1 MRPYLARRAALYRWP
16 IAHANEGD
24 GPMTDQDEDETED
37 LGKIGVDRAD
47 QAAPDVEG
55 HASRTARVAADAT
68 DDDDVEG
75 HFSSIRSTR
84 SKGD

>member
-1 MRPYLARRAALYRWP
+1 
-16 IAHANEGD
+16 
-24 GPMTDQDEDETED
+24 MTDQDQDETQD
-37 LGKIGVDRAD
+37 PGRTGVD
-47 QAAPDVEG
+47 QAAHPAPDVEG
-55 HASRTARVAADAT
+55 HSSRTARVVADVA

>member
-1 MRPYLARRAALYRWP
+1 
-16 IAHANEGD
+16 
-24 GPMTDQDEDETED
+24 MTDQDEDETED
-37 LGKIGVDRAD
+37 PGKIGVDQAA

-55 HASRTARVAADAT
+55 HSSRTARVVENGAE
-68 DDDDVEG
+68 DDDVEG